1 MSDATLESV
10 NLGEN
15 VVWIDEFDWTPVGQ
29 HRELAFDGTLIT
41 EYLSANSSG
50 RPYTLLVEPVEKS
63 VLDDLIDLRDA
74 DPQVEMTYTDIA
86 GTAHTVIWDHS
97 SGRPIEATPAKQQT
111 SYENEDLFSVVLKLV
126 GTA

>member
-10 NLGEN
+10 VLGEN
-15 VVWIDEFDWTPVGQ
+15 VVWVDEFDWTPVGQ
-29 HRELAFDGTLIT
+29 HRELAFDGALIT

-63 VLDDLIDLRDA
+63 VLDDLVDLRDD
-74 DPQVEMTYTDIA
+74 DPQVEMTYTDVG
-86 GTAHTVIWDHS
+86 GTTHAVIWDHS
-97 SGRPIEATPAKQQT
+97 GGRPIEAVPAVQY
-111 SYENEDLFSVVLKLV
+111 SEYEDADLFSVTLKLI